1 MKILQVKLFH
11 DHKVKRDYPD
21 AIQYPDGKIL
31 YKEGIGKFPYDCIA
45 KDKYPKAMIYSG
57 GHAWSYLVNN

>member
-11 DHKVKRDYPD
+11 DHKIEGEYPE
-21 AIQYPDGKIL
+21 AIQYPDGSIL
-31 YKEGIGKFPYDCIA
+31 NQSGIGKFPYECIA
-45 KDKYPKAMIYSG
+45 KDKHPEAMIYSG